1 MNIIT
6 ICIFILSTTHS
17 IISSSSTYITL
28 PLYSN
33 RYIHY
38 YINDSYINLT
48 AGLQSTNSLV
58 NTTRFPESHLE
69 LFNKQNKEY
78 IYHEGTINSITIP
91 LHFRQT
97 DTDFYAAFGRVF
109 PQHNHSIINYLHSNN
124 YITYKSF
131 ALALHHNETNSNM
144 YIGNTPSHI
153 IKGKYKTE
161 IQPIHNITGWSFK
174 LHSLVVNGK
183 RLLTKHIKVRIA
195 LDHDTTIVNKEI
207 YEWIRENVFKQYL
220 DGVVCK
226 ESIRNEYK
234 MASLWC
240 NNTIIP
246 KLPKV
251 YIEVNDGN
259 KRLHLPI
266 YFRQD
271 NAFLNIAYNSVVDKD
286 NVIWLLRSMVYDRV
300 VVFDYERDKIMFYV
314 NEDENVS
321 KAMQIWICVVL
332 GYAMVIAVGGMLWGT
347 KGFWGRKRNEKV
359 DIDI

>member
-1 MNIIT
+1 M
-6 ICIFILSTTHS
+6 
-17 IISSSSTYITL
+17 
-28 PLYSN
+28 
-33 RYIHY
+33 
-38 YINDSYINLT
+38 
-48 AGLQSTNSLV
+48 QSTNSFV

-69 LFNKQNKEY
+69 LFNEQNKEY

-97 DTDFYAAFGRVF
+97 DTDFFAAFGRIF

-161 IQPIHNITGWSFK
+161 IQPIHTITGWSFK